1 MNMPNFRAFVD
12 KKIYKVIGWN
22 GDYIVL
28 SRKYENSYIQSLN
41 VRKKDVILILGS
53 GLLDKKSNEIF
64 SGDIVKNSDK
74 DLGIV
79 RYKDGCFEVD
89 FKEYIP
95 NNLALIADDLE
106 IVGNIYQN
114 KKLLEKIVTINKKK
128 AICLNNIEK
137 RLNKKRKRAS
147 KKKTLIDVL

>member
-1 MNMPNFRAFVD
+1 M
-12 KKIYKVIGWN
+12 
-22 GDYIVL
+22 
-28 SRKYENSYIQSLN
+28 
-41 VRKKDVILILGS
+41 
-53 GLLDKKSNEIF
+53 
-64 SGDIVKNSDK
+64 KNSDK

-95 NNLALIADDLE
+95 NNLALIADDVE

-114 KKLLEKIVTINKKK
+114 KKLLEKIIDINKKK

-137 RLNKKRKRAS
+137 RLNKKGKERL
-147 KKKTLIDVL
+147 KKTLIDVL

>member
-1 MNMPNFRAFVD
+1 MNIPNFRAFVD

-41 VRKKDVILILGS
+41 VKKKDVILILGS

-64 SGDIVKNSDK
+64 SGDIVENSDK

-95 NNLALIADDLE
+95 NNLGLIADDLE

-147 KKKTLIDVL
+147 KKDTH